1 MAPAVPLCRAGPP
14 RPRPWAARRGLA
26 LARLPARRLWRC
38 WALLWGWLWDGLGLA
53 APWLRLARAR
63 RLPGPAGAAGAAA
76 AAASSAASPAR
87 APPLASPAAGSEP
100 PLPAAAGEARP
111 GPLEGRSGAVPG
123 PGPNADGH
131 VSPAPKAKEPL
142 HERYRLHS
150 LLGSGGFGRVYA
162 GTCLAD
168 GAPVSAA
175 GGGGGGGGGRD
186 GRRAQSALPLASGAS
201 GRKRGGTGG
210 DEPRPGRVEAAG
222 TPGGRVAVG
231 SVGDGEH
238 PGLAEGEQA
247 DRHGISPTDDPVV
260 PPQPDGTRAPLEIVL
275 LDKVSN
281 GFPGVIQLLE
291 WFELPNGFLL
301 VMEHPEPSQDL
312 SRLLRAWGFLPEEM
326 AWGLFRQVL
335 QAVRHCTSC
344 GVLHRDIKPQ
354 NILLHLASGEAKLL
368 DFGCGTFLKDT
379 VYTQFAG
386 EPTAGGCSWCR
397 ASHGHAR
404 VWQWRLPL
412 WPRGNRISSS
422 AKLLLDGAGGYC
434 ETGPG
439 LGDSL
444 CHPPCPRLG
453 LGQGG
458 ASLTKTPVRV
468 AEKGVRTVHQLAWCA
483 GEEGLGLLRSPCLPW
498 LMMNCWGQCSGAG
511 RRHGFSPPLGGFF
524 PCMKW
529 LGLARASAALLDTS
543 GFFSNPEFVTK
554 SQGPARRQWVTAC
567 ATGAGPTLPGLLG

>member
-1 MAPAVPLCRAGPP
+1 FGLSLLELFVLLSLSRCPAVPVSLCRCPIAGVPVPVSHSRCPCPIAGVPLPLPARAMAPAVPLCRAGPP

-168 GAPVSAA
+168 GAPVAIKAVS
-175 GGGGGGGGGRD
+175 RD
-186 GRRAQSALPLASGAS
+186 GIRRW
-201 GRKRGGTGG
+201 
-210 DEPRPGRVEAAG
+210 
-222 TPGGRVAVG
+222 
-231 SVGDGEH
+231 GE
-238 PGLAEGEQA
+238 L
-247 DRHGISPTDDPVV
+247 
-260 PPQPDGTRAPLEIVL
+260 PDGTRAPLEIVL

-354 NILLHLASGEAKLL
+354 NILLHLATGEAKLL

-386 EPTAGGCSWCR
+386 TLSYSPPEWIYLKR
-397 ASHGHAR
+397 YHGEEATIWSLGILLYQMVCGKHPFRKGPNTIWAQLPFPAR
-404 VWQWRLPL
+404 V
-412 WPRGNRISSS
+412 S
-422 AKLLLDGAGGYC
+422 
-434 ETGPG
+434 PG
-439 LGDSL
+439 CQHLIRWCLSIRPSDRPALEDLL
-444 CHPPCPRLG
+444 CHPWV
-453 LGQGG
+453 QGI
-458 ASLTKTPVRV
+458 P
-468 AEKGVRTVHQLAWCA
+468 
-483 GEEGLGLLRSPCLPW
+483 LP
-498 LMMNCWGQCSGAG
+498 
-511 RRHGFSPPLGGFF
+511 
-524 PCMKW
+524 
-529 LGLARASAALLDTS
+529 
-543 GFFSNPEFVTK
+543 
-554 SQGPARRQWVTAC
+554 
-567 ATGAGPTLPGLLG
+567 

>member
-168 GAPVSAA
+168 GAPVSA
-175 GGGGGGGGGRD
+175 GGGGGGGEGGGGERD
-186 GRRAQSALPLASGAS
+186 GRAQPALPLGLQ
-201 GRKRGGTGG
+201 
-210 DEPRPGRVEAAG
+210 
-222 TPGGRVAVG
+222 VAIKAV
-231 SVGDGEH
+231 SRDGIRRW
-238 PGLAEGEQA
+238 GEL
-247 DRHGISPTDDPVV
+247 
-260 PPQPDGTRAPLEIVL
+260 PDGTRAPLEIVL

-354 NILLHLASGEAKLL
+354 NILLHLATGEAKLL

-412 WPRGNRISSS
+412 WLRGNRISSS
-422 AKLLLDGAGGYC
+422 AKLLLDGAG
-434 ETGPG
+434 
-439 LGDSL
+439 
-444 CHPPCPRLG
+444 RL
-453 LGQGG
+453 L
-458 ASLTKTPVRV
+458 
-468 AEKGVRTVHQLAWCA
+468 
-483 GEEGLGLLRSPCLPW
+483 
-498 LMMNCWGQCSGAG
+498 
-511 RRHGFSPPLGGFF
+511 
-524 PCMKW
+524 
-529 LGLARASAALLDTS
+529 ASAALLDTS

-554 SQGPARRQWVTAC
+554 RTLSYSPPEWIYLKRYHGEEATIWSLGILLYQMVCGKHPFRKGPNTIWDQ
-567 ATGAGPTLPGLLG
+567 LPFPALVSPGRIDGEVWAQP

>member
-123 PGPNADGH
+123 PGPSADGH

-175 GGGGGGGGGRD
+175 GGGGGGGGGGRD
-186 GRRAQSALPLASGAS
+186 GRRAQPALPLGLQ
-201 GRKRGGTGG
+201 
-210 DEPRPGRVEAAG
+210 
-222 TPGGRVAVG
+222 VAIKAV
-231 SVGDGEH
+231 SRDGIRRW
-238 PGLAEGEQA
+238 GEL
-247 DRHGISPTDDPVV
+247 
-260 PPQPDGTRAPLEIVL
+260 PDGTRAPLEIVL

-354 NILLHLASGEAKLL
+354 NILLHLATGEAKLL

-444 CHPPCPRLG
+444 CHPPCPGLG

-468 AEKGVRTVHQLAWCA
+468 AEKGVRTVHQMAWCA
-483 GEEGLGLLRSPCLPW
+483 GTLSY
-498 LMMNCWGQCSGAG
+498 
-511 RRHGFSPPLGGFF
+511 SPPEWIYLKRYHGEEATIWSLGI
-524 PCMKW
+524 
-529 LGLARASAALLDTS
+529 LLYQMVCGKHPFRKGPNTIWAQLP
-543 GFFSNPEFVTK
+543 F
-554 SQGPARRQWVTAC
+554 PARVS
-567 ATGAGPTLPGLLG
+567 PGRIDGEVWAQL

>member
-150 LLGSGGFGRVYA
+150 LLGSGGFGREEQEEEQEEEEEEQEV
-162 GTCLAD
+162 
-168 GAPVSAA
+168 
-175 GGGGGGGGGRD
+175 GGGGGRD
-186 GRRAQSALPLASGAS
+186 GRAQPALPLGLQ
-201 GRKRGGTGG
+201 
-210 DEPRPGRVEAAG
+210 
-222 TPGGRVAVG
+222 VAIKAV
-231 SVGDGEH
+231 SRDGIRRW
-238 PGLAEGEQA
+238 GEL
-247 DRHGISPTDDPVV
+247 
-260 PPQPDGTRAPLEIVL
+260 PDGTRAPLEIVL

-354 NILLHLASGEAKLL
+354 NILLHLATGEAKLL

-386 EPTAGGCSWCR
+386 TLSYSPPEWIYLKR
-397 ASHGHAR
+397 YHGEEATIWSLGILLYQMVCGKHPFRKGPNTIWDQLPFPAR
-404 VWQWRLPL
+404 V
-412 WPRGNRISSS
+412 S
-422 AKLLLDGAGGYC
+422 
-434 ETGPG
+434 PG
-439 LGDSL
+439 CQHLIRWCLSIRPSDRPALEDLL
-444 CHPPCPRLG
+444 CHPWV
-453 LGQGG
+453 QGI
-458 ASLTKTPVRV
+458 P
-468 AEKGVRTVHQLAWCA
+468 
-483 GEEGLGLLRSPCLPW
+483 LP
-498 LMMNCWGQCSGAG
+498 
-511 RRHGFSPPLGGFF
+511 
-524 PCMKW
+524 
-529 LGLARASAALLDTS
+529 
-543 GFFSNPEFVTK
+543 
-554 SQGPARRQWVTAC
+554 
-567 ATGAGPTLPGLLG
+567 